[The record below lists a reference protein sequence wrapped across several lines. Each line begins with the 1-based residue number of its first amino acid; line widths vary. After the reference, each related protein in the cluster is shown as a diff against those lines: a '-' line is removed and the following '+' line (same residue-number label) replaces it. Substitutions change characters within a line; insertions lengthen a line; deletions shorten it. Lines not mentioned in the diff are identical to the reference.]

1 MGKRINLALQGG
13 GAHGAFTWG
22 VLDAFLEDG
31 RLELAGI
38 SGTSA
43 GAMNATVLADGLRQ
57 GGPDTARERLRH
69 FWRATS
75 FDGDFSGV
83 QRKALH
89 AWLGLFK
96 PFAPTQSYFAPSELN
111 PFDINELRSVVAR
124 EIDFDG
130 LRASDGPKLFISAT
144 NVWTGKARVF
154 QRHEL
159 TIDMLMASACLPTVF
174 QAVTV
179 EGEPYWDGGYSG
191 NPALF
196 PFFYETDCADIVL
209 IQINPIERRDTP
221 DTSVEIASRVDEI
234 TFNSSL
240 LHEFRAI
247 DLVARLIDEGRLDG
261 ANYRKVRMHRVD
273 GGAFLRPFGAA
284 SKMKAEWDFF
294 KELFALGQ
302 EAGRAFVAETYDA
315 IGVTGTLDL
324 RKEFT

>member
-1 MGKRINLALQGG
+1 MKRINLALQGG

-31 RLELAGI
+31 RLELAGV

-43 GAMNATVLADGLRQ
+43 GAMNAVALADGLRQ
-57 GGPDTARERLRH
+57 GGPDAARAHLRQ

-75 FDGDFSGV
+75 VDGDYCDAERNV
-83 QRKALH
+83 LH
-89 AWLGLFK
+89 AWLGFLK
-96 PFAPTQSYFAPSELN
+96 PFTVTPASFFAPAELN
-111 PFDINELRSVVAR
+111 PFDINALRTVVENAV
-124 EIDFDG
+124 DFAG
-130 LRASDGPKLFISAT
+130 LRASEGPKLFVSAT

-154 QRHEL
+154 HREEL

-174 QAVTV
+174 RAV
-179 EGEPYWDGGYSG
+179 EIDGEPYWDGGYAG

-209 IQINPIERRDTP
+209 VQINPVERRDTP
-221 DTSVEIASRVDEI
+221 DTAVEIASRVNEI

-261 ANYRKVRMHRVD
+261 AHYRKVRMHRVD
-273 GGAFLRPFGAA
+273 GGAHLKGYGAE
-284 SKMKAEWDFF
+284 SKTRTDWDFF
-294 KELFALGQ
+294 QELFARGRQ
-302 EAGRAFVAETYDA
+302 AGADFLRDTYEA
-315 IGVTGTLDL
+315 IGVQGTLDL
-324 RKEFT
+324 RKQFG